1 MAFAVLAISQ
11 LVHAFN
17 VRSSHSLFRVG
28 FHTNLYMVGAF
39 FASLLLMLV
48 VLFIPVLQNVFEVT
62 TLSATAW
69 GIVAGLA
76 LVPLAVV
83 EIAKGIEALVR
94 RFRKTDA

>member
-1 MAFAVLAISQ
+1 
-11 LVHAFN
+11 
-17 VRSSHSLFRVG
+17 
-28 FHTNLYMVGAF
+28 
-39 FASLLLMLV
+39 MLV

-83 EIAKGIEALVR
+83 EIAKGIGALVR